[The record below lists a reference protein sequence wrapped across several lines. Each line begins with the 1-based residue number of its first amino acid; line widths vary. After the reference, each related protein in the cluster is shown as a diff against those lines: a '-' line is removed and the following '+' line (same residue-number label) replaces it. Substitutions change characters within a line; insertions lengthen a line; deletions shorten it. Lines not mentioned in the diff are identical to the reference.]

1 MAFQID
7 PNIPLQAGKVQFDP
21 ASILMQAQ
29 TNAAN
34 LEKHRFEMQKL
45 REDYDLAKEKRKQE
59 KAMQMGIASDL
70 AGIQSGTPAQYAP
83 TRFEQTPQRGQMPQ
97 GMTGVMM
104 REQGQQ
110 MPQPQAFGEE
120 ILNGDFRL
128 GGGEVTQE
136 AAAGRHPLPI
146 DFLKSA
152 LKQSMLNRDYDNALK
167 FQKAIQESEKTT
179 NEYYGG
185 LTEGVDPKTGQ
196 PVLLAMTKKGAVPSG
211 YAPRPKDGKV
221 TPVTRNGQPV
231 TVKVPGTNEVKI
243 LMSDNTYSSG
253 GSIPAPKPDRNA
265 DHPVYFNTTLT
276 GDDFLKTL
284 SPVDQAHVKA
294 LNEGREPFP
303 TAKMMASNPYYERL
317 ADAVAQYNPDF
328 DATAFSTRK
337 NANTA
342 FTTGIQG
349 RQLLAFGSAVK
360 HLETLGGLID
370 ALENNDTVQ
379 VNRLSNLW
387 QKQTG
392 GNAITNF
399 DAAKGIVAKEIMKS
413 IVAGGGGV
421 EERQELARLMNGAG
435 SPQQLRG
442 VIDTYHELMNAQKE
456 NLIIQRDAAGLP
468 RSTLPDYTM
477 HSADDKGG
485 KKEDT
490 HGGGDKDPYK
500 ITKGMNPDRVDY
512 LMNHKKLVD
521 MKDFEGAKMLTEIY
535 LRRGAK

>member
-7 PNIPLQAGKVQFDP
+7 TSIPLQANKVQFDP
-21 ASILMQAQ
+21 ASILMEAQ
-29 TNAAN
+29 KNGAA
-34 LEKHRFEMQKL
+34 LEKHRLEMQKL
-45 REDYDLAKEKRKQE
+45 REDYDVAKEKRKQE

-70 AGIQSGTPAQYAP
+70 AGIQSGSPAQYAP
-83 TRFEQTPQRGQMPQ
+83 TRFEQTPQRGQMPS

-136 AAAGRHPLPI
+136 AVAGREPLPI

-152 LKQSMLNRDYDNALK
+152 FKQSMLNRDYDNAFK

-185 LTEGVDPKTGQ
+185 LTEGIDPKTGQ
-196 PVLLAMTKKGAVPSG
+196 PVLLAMTKTGAVPSG
-211 YAPRPKDGKV
+211 YAPKV
-221 TPVTRNGQPV
+221 
-231 TVKVPGTNEVKI
+231 KEKEVKAPI
-243 LMSDNTYSSG
+243 TWSVPNGRQETTYGFDASG
-253 GSIPAPKPDRNA
+253 KPKVLGVKNLDAPKPDRNA

-276 GDDFLKTL
+276 GDDFLRTL

-485 KKEDT
+485 KKEDA

-500 ITKGMNPDRVDY
+500 ITKDTDPRRARY
-512 LMNHKKLVD
+512 LMNHKRLVEA
-521 MKDFEGAKMLTEIY
+521 KDYEGANMLTDMY
-535 LRRGAK
+535 NKGAK

>member
-7 PNIPLQAGKVQFDP
+7 PSIPLQAQRTTFDP

-29 TNAAN
+29 QNGAA
-34 LEKHRFEMQKL
+34 LEKHRFEMQRL
-45 REDYDLAKEKRKQE
+45 REQYDAEKEARKQQ

-70 AGIQSGTPAQYAP
+70 AGIQSGSPAQYAP

-136 AAAGRHPLPI
+136 AVAGRQPTYPEMLAI
-146 DFLKSA
+146 G
-152 LKQSMLNRDYDNALK
+152 LKQAMLTKNQDEIFKYA
-167 FQKAIQESEKTT
+167 KAIQETEKQATK
-179 NEYYGG
+179 YGMNPTKG
-185 LTEGVDPKTGQ
+185 INPQTGQ
-196 PVLLAMTKKGAVPSG
+196 PEYFVVNELGQKQFLGVNPYET
-211 YAPRPKDGKV
+211 PKDAKA
-221 TPVTRNGQPV
+221 PVTWTVPNGRKETTYGYDANGKQIV
-231 TVKVPGTNEVKI
+231 LGVKN
-243 LMSDNTYSSG
+243 LD
-253 GSIPAPKPDRNA
+253 APKPDRNA

-276 GDDFLKTL
+276 GDDFLRTL

-328 DATAFSTRK
+328 DATAYNTRK
-337 NANTA
+337 TASAA

-370 ALENNDTVQ
+370 ALKNNDTIQ
-379 VNRLSNLW
+379 LNRLNNVW
-387 QKQTG
+387 KKQTG
-392 GNAITNF
+392 QSAVTNF
-399 DAAKGIVAKEIMKS
+399 EAAKGIVAKEIMKS
-413 IVAGGGGV
+413 IVTGGGGV
-421 EERQELARLMNGAG
+421 EERQELSHLMDTAK
-435 SPQQLRG
+435 SPEQLKG
-442 VIDTYHELMNAQKE
+442 VVDTYYELMNAQKE
-456 NLIIQRDAAGLP
+456 NLIIQRDAAGLS
-468 RSTLPDYTM
+468 RSTLPDYSK
-477 HSADDKGG
+477 HSADDKNGQSSKQNDYKEYVLERG
-485 KKEDT
+485 KA
-490 HGGGDKDPYK
+490 YK
-500 ITKGMNPDRVDY
+500 SGNYDLVRQMD
-512 LMNHKKLVD
+512 LM
-521 MKDFEGAKMLTEIY
+521 AKQDGLI
-535 LRRGAK
+535 K